1 MSGPQTEEPVNIEL
15 HFVSPTIIFTKLFSN
30 SENVQAGEI
39 AASLRW
45 YIKAEPFQAFV
56 VE

>member
-1 MSGPQTEEPVNIEL
+1 VVLRKALIEL
-15 HFVSPTIIFTKLFSN
+15 PFVSSTIILTKLLSN

-45 YIKAEPFQAFV
+45 YIKGGPSEAFV
-56 VE
+56 LE